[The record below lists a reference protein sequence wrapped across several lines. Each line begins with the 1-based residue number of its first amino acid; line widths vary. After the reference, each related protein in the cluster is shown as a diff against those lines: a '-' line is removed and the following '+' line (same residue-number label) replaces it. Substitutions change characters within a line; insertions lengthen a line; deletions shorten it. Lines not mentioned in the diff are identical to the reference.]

1 MNYLTAGESHGP
13 QLTEI
18 LEGIPAGL
26 HLDVDQ
32 INQALAARQGGYG
45 RGNRQKIEHDTVE
58 IVGGVRHGVTL
69 GSPIALT
76 VKNRDH
82 AHWSEIMNPTSPAT
96 PENTV
101 RKVNHPR
108 PGHADLVGGMKYRHR
123 DLRNVLER
131 SSARETTMRVA
142 VGNICEQLLAALDI
156 SIVGYVQQV
165 GFVDAR
171 GNQPANVKAIQMLIA
186 QNDLRIIDNSKVEA
200 IHQLIDQIKR
210 NGDTLGGVIRV
221 IAENV
226 PAGLGSHVSW
236 DTKLDGKLAAAV
248 MGVNAVKGV
257 SIGDGFENAV
267 RFGSQVMDE
276 ISWDQETGYSRLS
289 NHLGGFEGGMTN
301 GMPIIINAVMKPI
314 PILYKPLQTVDVT
327 SHEPVKAN
335 VERSDTTAIVPAS
348 LVVENVVAIELA
360 KAITDTF
367 EASSLERLQE
377 EVAAWRQEMRGS
389 LTVLGDKS
397 ISHRAVMLGSISK
410 GKTVIHH
417 FLAGDDCLSTL
428 AAFNAMGVKSERD
441 GETVII
447 YGNGIDALKEPAQPL
462 DMGNSG
468 TTTRLLMGIL
478 AGRDFETRLFGD
490 ASLQKR
496 PMKRVSEPLSHLGA
510 RIDLTDNGTLPATI
524 HGQKLHGTHC
534 QMQVA
539 SAQVKSALI
548 FAALQADTSSTI
560 IEKLP
565 TRNHTEIM
573 LNQFGA
579 NIETATDQK
588 TIRVVPKPE
597 LTGQTVEVP
606 GDISSAA
613 FFLTA
618 GAIVP
623 NSRIRLERANLNPTR
638 TGIITVLQK
647 MGADLQIEAL
657 PTDGEPLGNITIA
670 TSQLKPIQ
678 IETENIPAVIDELPL
693 VALLAACADGTS
705 SIRGAEELRVKE
717 TDRIQTVV
725 VELRKLGVEVEEL
738 TDGMIIKGRSQWAIN
753 DDQLDSYGDHR
764 ISMMDAIAA
773 LKADRPLQLANA
785 DAVSVSY
792 PGFFQDLERLLGGDL
807 A

>member
-1 MNYLTAGESHGP
+1 MKKLVTAPH
-13 QLTEI
+13 
-18 LEGIPAGL
+18 GL
-26 HLDVDQ
+26 H
-32 INQALAARQGGYG
+32 
-45 RGNRQKIEHDTVE
+45 
-58 IVGGVRHGVTL
+58 
-69 GSPIALT
+69 
-76 VKNRDH
+76 
-82 AHWSEIMNPTSPAT
+82 
-96 PENTV
+96 
-101 RKVNHPR
+101 
-108 PGHADLVGGMKYRHR
+108 
-123 DLRNVLER
+123 
-131 SSARETTMRVA
+131 
-142 VGNICEQLLAALDI
+142 
-156 SIVGYVQQV
+156 
-165 GFVDAR
+165 
-171 GNQPANVKAIQMLIA
+171 
-186 QNDLRIIDNSKVEA
+186 
-200 IHQLIDQIKR
+200 
-210 NGDTLGGVIRV
+210 
-221 IAENV
+221 
-226 PAGLGSHVSW
+226 
-236 DTKLDGKLAAAV
+236 
-248 MGVNAVKGV
+248 
-257 SIGDGFENAV
+257 
-267 RFGSQVMDE
+267 
-276 ISWDQETGYSRLS
+276 
-289 NHLGGFEGGMTN
+289 
-301 GMPIIINAVMKPI
+301 
-314 PILYKPLQTVDVT
+314 
-327 SHEPVKAN
+327 
-335 VERSDTTAIVPAS
+335 
-348 LVVENVVAIELA
+348 
-360 KAITDTF
+360 
-367 EASSLERLQE
+367 
-377 EVAAWRQEMRGS
+377 GS
-389 LTVLGDKS
+389 LTVPGDKS

-510 RIDLTDNGTLPATI
+510 RIELTDNGTLPATI
-524 HGQKLHGTHC
+524 HGQKLHGTHY

-548 FAALQADTSSTI
+548 FAALQADTPSTI

-588 TIRVVPKPE
+588 TIRIVPKPE

-618 GAIVP
+618 GAIVA
-623 NSRIRLERANLNPTR
+623 NSRIRLERVNLNPTR

-678 IETENIPAVIDELPL
+678 IEAEDIPAVIDELPL

-725 VELRKLGVEVEEL
+725 AELRKLGVQVEEL

-764 ISMMDAIAA
+764 IGMMDAIAA
-773 LKADRPLQLANA
+773 LKADRPLQLAHA
-785 DAVSVSY
+785 DAGSQRFLPWILPGSRTAVGRRPGMTTVFVKGLGLIGSTLIRAIRQKHPKYRIVGSDISTATLDFAIEQGLIDDAGTNLYQADQADFIILAGPVSAIVK
-792 PGFFQDLERLLGGDL
+792 DLHDL
-807 A
+807 ARLELKPGVIITDVGSTKQTIIDAAQPLIERGDIFIGGHPMAGSHESGIQAGRVDLFKDAYYFLIPTSGSKGVSELKDLLSGLNVNWYLIHARQHDKIVAQLSHVPHVIATALMTQSAATFKDHRELLKLAAGGFKSTTRIAKSDPTMWSAIMHNNRELIVQQLDEYLNELQSLRQAIAADDQEKLFAVFSKAKAEREKLDH

>member
-1 MNYLTAGESHGP
+1 MKKLVTAPH
-13 QLTEI
+13 
-18 LEGIPAGL
+18 GL
-26 HLDVDQ
+26 H
-32 INQALAARQGGYG
+32 
-45 RGNRQKIEHDTVE
+45 
-58 IVGGVRHGVTL
+58 
-69 GSPIALT
+69 
-76 VKNRDH
+76 
-82 AHWSEIMNPTSPAT
+82 
-96 PENTV
+96 
-101 RKVNHPR
+101 
-108 PGHADLVGGMKYRHR
+108 
-123 DLRNVLER
+123 
-131 SSARETTMRVA
+131 
-142 VGNICEQLLAALDI
+142 
-156 SIVGYVQQV
+156 
-165 GFVDAR
+165 
-171 GNQPANVKAIQMLIA
+171 
-186 QNDLRIIDNSKVEA
+186 
-200 IHQLIDQIKR
+200 
-210 NGDTLGGVIRV
+210 
-221 IAENV
+221 
-226 PAGLGSHVSW
+226 
-236 DTKLDGKLAAAV
+236 
-248 MGVNAVKGV
+248 
-257 SIGDGFENAV
+257 
-267 RFGSQVMDE
+267 
-276 ISWDQETGYSRLS
+276 
-289 NHLGGFEGGMTN
+289 
-301 GMPIIINAVMKPI
+301 
-314 PILYKPLQTVDVT
+314 
-327 SHEPVKAN
+327 
-335 VERSDTTAIVPAS
+335 
-348 LVVENVVAIELA
+348 
-360 KAITDTF
+360 
-367 EASSLERLQE
+367 
-377 EVAAWRQEMRGS
+377 GS
-389 LTVLGDKS
+389 LTVPGDKS
-397 ISHRAVMLGSISK
+397 ISHRAVMLGSISQ

-524 HGQKLHGTHC
+524 HGQKLHGTHY

-548 FAALQADTSSTI
+548 FAALQADTPSTI

-573 LNQFGA
+573 LNRFGA

-618 GAIVP
+618 GAIVA
-623 NSRIRLERANLNPTR
+623 NSRIRLERVNLNPTR

-647 MGADLQIEAL
+647 MDADLQIEAL
-657 PTDGEPLGNITIA
+657 PTDGELLGNITIA

-678 IETENIPAVIDELPL
+678 IEAEDIPAVIDELPL
-693 VALLAACADGTS
+693 VALLAACAAGTS

-725 VELRKLGVEVEEL
+725 AELRKLGVEVEEL

-753 DDQLDSYGDHR
+753 NDQLDSYGDHR
-764 ISMMDAIAA
+764 IGMMDAIAA
-773 LKADRPLQLANA
+773 LKADRPLRLANA